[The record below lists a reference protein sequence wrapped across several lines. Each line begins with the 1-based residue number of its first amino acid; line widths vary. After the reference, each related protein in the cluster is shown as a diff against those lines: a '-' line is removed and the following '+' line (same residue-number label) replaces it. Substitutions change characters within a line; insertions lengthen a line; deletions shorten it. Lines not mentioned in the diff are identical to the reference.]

1 MSKSPM
7 PTKSAPAIDGGSQL
21 AEPRT
26 ASAGENSTSNSA
38 VKMPSTNTGMDMSA
52 STSTS
57 GGSTGKS
64 QRSRTSRFVAAFL
77 RVSLLPVIA
86 FGLPTWPI
94 LALLCTVPFVSVFIF
109 PFFLALTAVLMYAVA
124 WFSYLILAQSDPP
137 LRSSGNGARYLP
149 FLPYSPMRCL
159 KINWA
164 AFLYATTALRVAIPA
179 VLDWSY
185 RRVIVLGTQA
195 GAGIVKEGVLYGS
208 PYPGKRLDIYLPPN
222 HVPPTQTSSA
232 PAAANTA
239 ASRRPPLRTR
249 KHSTVFNEPGV
260 GLPVLDEN
268 DALNGKGGGVGT
280 GGSSGG
286 GGAAPA
292 HVRTAVAPVILVLPS
307 IIPPLTWTNKRK
319 TYLQLALRLR
329 RLGYCVVVP
338 DITYFPEARI
348 KASIIDL
355 RLVLR
360 WVGANISRYGG
371 DPNKIHVMGH
381 GFSAHLITLTLTQEA
396 VVLSREGFLDR
407 AYDREQRALERER
420 ERIDDRSDVGTQ
432 DGEGDWEESSS
443 VGDGENNRKHLGDT
457 VDAPQQLFSFP
468 SSSKV
473 DRGGDKRQSVADSW
487 VDESGS
493 ASGSKVP
500 PGYVMGAT
508 QQFAHDFD
516 AASPRLHLADLG
528 SDPKGKARE
537 GRGLAFPSSSGGGAG
552 EQDEDLDHNDDDPFT
567 SPPRTTRVLTHIR
580 NGSRTLN
587 AGSSSSQR
595 NGANLT
601 VNNQDA
607 RSHSRSRS
615 PGRPRGAS
623 SGLPTN
629 NASTTSFD
637 NLNEPATLAE
647 AEEQI
652 SNGLNRV
659 EIYEAEIE
667 LPPIAGVILLAGVSD
682 VIKGFRNETDRG
694 VEHLSVLRRAM
705 GPSHTSCL
713 LHSPAHLLF
722 AAKNML
728 DTALLPP
735 KFLLIHGGKDAVVPI
750 EQSTLMKTLLVG
762 VGISHVS
769 LRAYRELGHAEA
781 LAALFLGMGKS
792 STKYAK
798 QLTQD
803 IVNFVEL

>member
-1 MSKSPM
+1 M
-7 PTKSAPAIDGGSQL
+7 PTKS
-21 AEPRT
+21 
-26 ASAGENSTSNSA
+26 SN
-38 VKMPSTNTGMDMSA
+38 SA
-52 STSTS
+52 STSGLAAVADGLSQAVEARGGAEGSNSNKTTS
-57 GGSTGKS
+57 TSVTNSCKPK
-64 QRSRTSRFVAAFL
+64 RSRISRFVAAFL

-94 LALLCTVPFVSVFIF
+94 LALLCAVPFVSVFVF
-109 PFFLALTAVLMYAVA
+109 PFFLALTGVLMYAVA
-124 WFSYLILAQSDPP
+124 WFSYLLLAQSDPP
-137 LRSSGNGARYLP
+137 LRSAAGTTSYLP
-149 FLPYSPMRCL
+149 FLPFSPMRCL

-164 AFLYATTALRVAIPA
+164 AFMYATTALRVAIPA

-222 HVPPTQTSSA
+222 HVPPTQPSSSSST
-232 PAAANTA
+232 ANPT

-260 GLPVLDEN
+260 GAPGLDEI
-268 DALNGKGGGVGT
+268 DANGKSGA
-280 GGSSGG
+280 GSSSA
-286 GGAAPA
+286 GAAPA
-292 HVRTAVAPVILVLPS
+292 NARTAVAPVILVLPS

-348 KASIIDL
+348 KASIVDL

-407 AYDREQRALERER
+407 AYDREQRALERR
-420 ERIDDRSDVGTQ
+420 DDHSDVGTQ
-432 DGEGDWEESSS
+432 DGEGEWEESSS

-457 VDAPQQLFSFP
+457 VDETRQLSVFP
-468 SSSKV
+468 SSSE
-473 DRGGDKRQSVADSW
+473 RNKRYSAADSW
-487 VDESGS
+487 VDELDGSTAGPSGTTSGS
-493 ASGSKVP
+493 NVP

-508 QQFAHDFD
+508 QQFGHDLD
-516 AASPRLHLADLG
+516 AANPQLQLADLN
-528 SDPKGKARE
+528 SKSKGKAPE
-537 GRGLAFPSSSGGGAG
+537 RGEISFPSSSGGGAS
-552 EQDEDLDHNDDDPFT
+552 EAEEVLDDDDPFT
-567 SPPRTTRVLTHIR
+567 SPPRNSRVLTHRR
-580 NGSRTLN
+580 NGSRLQNTN
-587 AGSSSSQR
+587 SGSQR
-595 NGANLT
+595 NGNLT
-601 VNNQDA
+601 TNQ
-607 RSHSRSRS
+607 RNSESHSRSRS
-615 PGRPRGAS
+615 R
-623 SGLPTN
+623 SGNGGMPTSVSGSPMLD
-629 NASTTSFD
+629 NAG
-637 NLNEPATLAE
+637 EPSTLAE

-694 VEHLSVLRRAM
+694 IEHLSVLRRAM

-798 QLTQD
+798 QITQD

>member
-1 MSKSPM
+1 MAGTVASKTGVSQKASQAVASKPANNNNK
-7 PTKSAPAIDGGSQL
+7 PTRI
-21 AEPRT
+21 
-26 ASAGENSTSNSA
+26 
-38 VKMPSTNTGMDMSA
+38 
-52 STSTS
+52 
-57 GGSTGKS
+57 
-64 QRSRTSRFVAAFL
+64 SRFVAAFL
-77 RVSLLPVIA
+77 RVSLLPIIA

-94 LALLCTVPFVSVFIF
+94 LALLCAIPFVSVFVF
-109 PFFLALTAVLMYAVA
+109 PFFLALTLALMYAIA

-137 LRSSGNGARYLP
+137 YRRALGGGASYLP

-159 KINWA
+159 KINWV
-164 AFLYATTALRVAIPA
+164 AFIYATTALRVAIPA

-222 HVPPTQTSSA
+222 FVATPASAGSSTAQASTSGVPRKPGMRA
-232 PAAANTA
+232 
-239 ASRRPPLRTR
+239 R
-249 KHSTVFNEPGV
+249 KHSYIFDEPGV
-260 GLPVLDEN
+260 VPE
-268 DALNGKGGGVGT
+268 A
-280 GGSSGG
+280 
-286 GGAAPA
+286 GAAADRGPA
-292 HVRTAVAPVILVLPS
+292 PAPARTATAPVVVVLPS

-348 KASIIDL
+348 KASIVDL

-360 WVGANISRYGG
+360 WVGANISRFGG

-407 AYDREQRALERER
+407 AYDREQRALEQQQADDART
-420 ERIDDRSDVGTQ
+420 DDRSEWD
-432 DGEGDWEESSS
+432 DSSSIGDEESS
-443 VGDGENNRKHLGDT
+443 GKHLGDT
-457 VDAPQQLFSFP
+457 EPSRQSGGMLAFP
-468 SSSKV
+468 SSSPSQANGN
-473 DRGGDKRQSVADSW
+473 DRKDGQKQTDADAW
-487 VDESGS
+487 VDEPEVGGVN
-493 ASGSKVP
+493 GSKNSSGVP
-500 PGYVMGAT
+500 PGYVMGST
-508 QQFAHDFD
+508 QQFTQDFD
-516 AASPRLHLADLG
+516 AASPQLG
-528 SDPKGKARE
+528 LSEFDAMGPSSAKNKGKAAVI
-537 GRGLAFPSSSGGGAG
+537 GDDAASASGLTFPGSASQA
-552 EQDEDLDHNDDDPFT
+552 DPAEDVDDPFM
-567 SPPRTTRVLTHIR
+567 SPPRKTMTLTHR
-580 NGSRTLN
+580 RKGSRADQGDDGTVKSSKRDSVSRPVRPRSQSRTY
-587 AGSSSSQR
+587 SSSST
-595 NGANLT
+595 NG
-601 VNNQDA
+601 VGSYGFHQK
-607 RSHSRSRS
+607 
-615 PGRPRGAS
+615 
-623 SGLPTN
+623 
-629 NASTTSFD
+629 
-637 NLNEPATLAE
+637 EPQTLSE

-659 EIYEAEIE
+659 EIYEPEIE

-694 VEHLSVLRRAM
+694 IEHLSVLRRAM

-762 VGISHVS
+762 VGINHVS

-781 LAALFLGMGKS
+781 LAALFLGMGKA

-798 QLTQD
+798 QIAQD
-803 IVNFVEL
+803 IVDFVEL

>member
-1 MSKSPM
+1 M
-7 PTKSAPAIDGGSQL
+7 PDASSQAASLQSDVGGRVGAPASGSTPTGSKL
-21 AEPRT
+21 AG
-26 ASAGENSTSNSA
+26 SSSS
-38 VKMPSTNTGMDMSA
+38 VSA
-52 STSTS
+52 S
-57 GGSTGKS
+57 
-64 QRSRTSRFVAAFL
+64 RARPSRISRFVAAFL
-77 RVSLLPVIA
+77 RVCLVPIIA
-86 FGLPTWPI
+86 FGLPTWPV
-94 LALLCTVPFVSVFIF
+94 LALLCTIPLVSVFVF
-109 PFFLALTAVLMYAVA
+109 PFFLALTCALMYAIA

-137 LRSSGNGARYLP
+137 RRSVAGGSYLP

-195 GAGIVKEGVLYGS
+195 GAGIVKEGILYGS

-222 HVPPTQTSSA
+222 HSAAAAQSSSSSSTSA
-232 PAAANTA
+232 PSGAALP
-239 ASRRPPLRTR
+239 RRPGLRTR
-249 KHSTVFNEPGV
+249 KHSYVFDEPGV
-260 GLPVLDEN
+260 APLAGSET
-268 DALNGKGGGVGT
+268 DA
-280 GGSSGG
+280 GSASRTS
-286 GGAAPA
+286 GAAPA
-292 HVRTAVAPVILVLPS
+292 NARTAVAPVIVVLPS

-348 KASIIDL
+348 KASVIDL

-381 GFSAHLITLTLTQEA
+381 GFSAHLIMLTITQEA
-396 VVLSREGFLDR
+396 IVLSREGFLDR
-407 AYDREQRALERER
+407 AYDREQRALERSR
-420 ERIDDRSDVGTQ
+420 GADQ
-432 DGEGDWEESSS
+432 GDWDDTSS
-443 VGDGENNRKHLGDT
+443 VGDEETSQKHVGEADEASQHQ
-457 VDAPQQLFSFP
+457 AQIAFP
-468 SSSKV
+468 STNGRNAS
-473 DRGGDKRQSVADSW
+473 RAEADGW
-487 VDESGS
+487 VDEPESSSRGAAG
-493 ASGSKVP
+493 ASSSSHVP
-500 PGYVMGAT
+500 PGYVMGST
-508 QQFAHDFD
+508 QQFSKDFD
-516 AASPRLHLADLG
+516 GHSPQLNLAGLE
-528 SDPKGKARE
+528 SDSKGKWPATSSS
-537 GRGLAFPSSSGGGAG
+537 GVAFPSASEAG
-552 EQDEDLDHNDDDPFT
+552 DDQESQVIDADDPFT
-567 SPPRTTRVLTHIR
+567 FPTRNAGALTHR
-580 NGSRTLN
+580 RKGSRAQASSSAQHQRDSNSASQSRTRTRGGGMPTSVS
-587 AGSSSSQR
+587 GSS
-595 NGANLT
+595 L
-601 VNNQDA
+601 D
-607 RSHSRSRS
+607 H
-615 PGRPRGAS
+615 PG
-623 SGLPTN
+623 
-629 NASTTSFD
+629 
-637 NLNEPATLAE
+637 EPQTLSE

-682 VIKGFRNETDRG
+682 VIKGFRNETERG
-694 VEHLSVLRRAM
+694 IEHLSVLRRAM

-762 VGISHVS
+762 VGIGHVS

-798 QLTQD
+798 QIAQD
-803 IVNFVEL
+803 IVDFVEL

>member
-1 MSKSPM
+1 MVSSQ
-7 PTKSAPAIDGGSQL
+7 TELNTSAAG
-21 AEPRT
+21 AA
-26 ASAGENSTSNSA
+26 ASGNA
-38 VKMPSTNTGMDMSA
+38 VKGSGPDGRARSPSKAATAA
-52 STSTS
+52 STKRKAKPSPI
-57 GGSTGKS
+57 
-64 QRSRTSRFVAAFL
+64 SRLVAAFL
-77 RVSLLPVIA
+77 RVSLLPVIF
-86 FGLPTWPI
+86 FGVPAWPF
-94 LALLCTVPFVSVFIF
+94 LALLCAIPVVSVFVF
-109 PFFLALTAVLMYAVA
+109 PFFLGLTLVLMYAIA

-137 LRSSGNGARYLP
+137 HRASVGSGYLP

-164 AFLYATTALRVAIPA
+164 AFIYATTALRVAIPA

-195 GAGIVKEGVLYGS
+195 GAGIVKEGILYGS

-222 HVPPTQTSSA
+222 YSPPSQSSSA
-232 PAAANTA
+232 AKTA
-239 ASRRPPLRTR
+239 GASSLRRPGLRTR
-249 KHSTVFNEPGV
+249 KHSTVFDEPGV
-260 GLPVLDEN
+260 GAPDLTDTQGS
-268 DALNGKGGGVGT
+268 AAGT
-280 GGSSGG
+280 S
-286 GGAAPA
+286 GGAAPTNA
-292 HVRTAVAPVILVLPS
+292 RTAVASVIVVLPS

-348 KASIIDL
+348 RASVIDL

-381 GFSAHLITLTLTQEA
+381 GFSAHLVTLTLTQEA

-407 AYDREQRALERER
+407 AYDREQRALEN
-420 ERIDDRSDVGTQ
+420 DRRQQRDWESSDG
-432 DGEGDWEESSS
+432 GRRGDWDEDSSS
-443 VGDGENNRKHLGDT
+443 AGEEGSQRKHLGGPDDSDQRSFT
-457 VDAPQQLFSFP
+457 FP
-468 SSSKV
+468 SSSRRIGR
-473 DRGGDKRQSVADSW
+473 DRAEADDW
-487 VDESGS
+487 VDEPEGS
-493 ASGSKVP
+493 LHAETASGTRVP

-508 QQFAHDFD
+508 QQFDKDFD
-516 AASPRLHLADLG
+516 AASPQIGLSSLDAN
-528 SDPKGKARE
+528 PKGKSTDSAV
-537 GRGLAFPSSSGGGAG
+537 AFPSTSGPAA
-552 EQDEDLDHNDDDPFT
+552 EDEELDADDPFM
-567 SPPRTTRVLTHIR
+567 SPPRKTLPLTFPAK
-580 NGSRTLN
+580 GSL
-587 AGSSSSQR
+587 SQR
-595 NGANLT
+595 GPASQQQEGRL
-601 VNNQDA
+601 QSGDY
-607 RSHSRSRS
+607 RSRS
-615 PGRPRGAS
+615 QNRGLSSSASGAS
-623 SGLPTN
+623 LNHSG
-629 NASTTSFD
+629 
-637 NLNEPATLAE
+637 EPGTLSE

-659 EIYEAEIE
+659 EIYEPEIE
-667 LPPIAGVILLAGVSD
+667 LPAIAGVILLAGVSD
-682 VIKGFRNETDRG
+682 IIKGFRNETDRG
-694 VEHLSVLRRAM
+694 IEHLSVLRRAM

-798 QLTQD
+798 QITQD
-803 IVNFVEL
+803 IVDFVEL